1 MLWQIAL
8 AAVLAVTNARLRE
21 AQLMALLGS
30 FDGKIWEGF

>member
-8 AAVLAVTNARLRE
+8 AAGLADTYARLRA